1 LQKLA
6 NSPVIAIA
14 EGYATAATVAKY
26 GNVPAIAAFDAGNLP
41 TIWRTSLASNVA
53 PSARGVKLLLDR
65 LTEST

>member
-1 LQKLA
+1 MDPGPNIFCLC
-6 NSPVIAIA
+6 
-14 EGYATAATVAKY
+14 ATVAKY